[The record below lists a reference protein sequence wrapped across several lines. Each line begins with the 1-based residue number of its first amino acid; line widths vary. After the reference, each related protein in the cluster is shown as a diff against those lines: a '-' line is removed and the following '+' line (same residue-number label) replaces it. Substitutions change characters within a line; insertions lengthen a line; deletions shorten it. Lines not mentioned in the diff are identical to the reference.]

1 MTASAS
7 IRIEGQITSLP
18 SGSVKVGPI
27 DLTSADASGQTQ
39 WVVLQSG
46 ANTITT
52 PASPTPRGCVIT
64 LPATNTALTTLKGV
78 TGDTGVP
85 IGKTGT
91 TVLDWTAAAN
101 APTSFCLTSSATQTG
116 LATSVVFF

>member
-1 MTASAS
+1 MTASAA

-46 ANTITT
+46 ANTIT
-52 PASPTPRGCVIT
+52 
-64 LPATNTALTTLKGV
+64 
-78 TGDTGVP
+78 VP
-85 IGKTGT
+85 
-91 TVLDWTAAAN
+91 
-101 APTSFCLTSSATQTG
+101 CLTHAAWLRHHPACDQHRLDHAQG
-116 LATSVVFF
+116 RHRRYRCADRQDWYDRA